1 MIQIEKYIF
10 KDGRVGTNTYS
21 DKLYKNIEKVDE
33 DGKIIVEPIYYSI
46 RKKGTTEIYARNS
59 EKKEQAI
66 DVLPFKYEEV
76 TEEEMKQFVPDVKA
90 EPISIEESE
99 G

>member
-1 MIQIEKYIF
+1 MIQTEKYTF
-10 KDGRVGTNTYS
+10 KDGRIGTNTYS

-66 DVLPFKYEEV
+66 DVLSFEYEEV
-76 TEEEMKQFVPDVKA
+76 TEAEMKELVPEVIMPD
-90 EPISIEESE
+90 ESE
-99 G
+99 V